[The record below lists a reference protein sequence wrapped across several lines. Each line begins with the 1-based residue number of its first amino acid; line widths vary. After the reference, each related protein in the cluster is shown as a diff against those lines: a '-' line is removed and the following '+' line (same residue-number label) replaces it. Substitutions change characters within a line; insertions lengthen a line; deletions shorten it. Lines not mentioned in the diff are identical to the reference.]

1 MQRYAS
7 SMSDVYSSQA
17 GADSIERVMRAELS
31 HGDAMIGTI
40 VPIIRH
46 LVASDDQSVFSE
58 EIVARTRGMLE
69 DIARQ
74 LLTARAVAAGEGE
87 NRDYGRGMVEPLV
100 NGISVDP
107 ALLAHVHAL
116 ALEWQLTE
124 RIHSRLGLDSVLSPL
139 LQALISSSDGATAA
153 SAMNLLAS
161 QARFSQSQ
169 RRMQLPLSELPADLL
184 NGVLAVLHDQ
194 GDADDAAAD
203 RAEQAICAGYDESQ
217 TRLGLM
223 ARLIMGMGGGAMAAL
238 SVDHAGVALFLTA
251 LSIANGQDRGLTTL
265 STNES
270 QLARLALALAAAG
283 LKPQAV
289 EEQFVSL
296 HPEVSLPPG
305 FETLG
310 PDRAA
315 AILAH
320 GAGYPA

>member
-1 MQRYAS
+1 MQRYGS
-7 SMSDVYSSQA
+7 SMSNSPTSGA

-31 HGDAMIGTI
+31 HGDAMIGTV

-74 LLTARAVAAGEGE
+74 LLTAMAIVAGDGE
-87 NRDYGRGMVEPLV
+87 NRDHDRRAVEPLV
-100 NGISVDP
+100 TAIAADP
-107 ALLAHVHAL
+107 AMLAHVHAL

-124 RIHSRLGLDSVLSPL
+124 RIHSRLGLDRVLSPL
-139 LQALISSSDGATAA
+139 LQSLIASNDAGTAA
-153 SAMNLLAS
+153 SAMNLLAA
-161 QARFSQSQ
+161 QARFAQTQ
-169 RRMQLPLSELPADLL
+169 RRMQLPLRELPADVLH
-184 NGVLAVLHDQ
+184 GALAVMTDRL
-194 GDADDAAAD
+194 GKDDEVAD
-203 RAEQAICAGYDESQ
+203 RAEQAISTDYDESQ

-238 SVDHAGVALFLTA
+238 TIDHAGVALFLTA
-251 LSIANGQDRGLTTL
+251 LSIANGQDRSLTTL

-283 LKPQAV
+283 MKPQVV
-289 EEQFVSL
+289 EEQFRSL
-296 HPEVSLPPG
+296 HPEVSLPSG
-305 FETLG
+305 FEVLG
-310 PDRAA
+310 PDQAA

-320 GAGYPA
+320 GAGYPG